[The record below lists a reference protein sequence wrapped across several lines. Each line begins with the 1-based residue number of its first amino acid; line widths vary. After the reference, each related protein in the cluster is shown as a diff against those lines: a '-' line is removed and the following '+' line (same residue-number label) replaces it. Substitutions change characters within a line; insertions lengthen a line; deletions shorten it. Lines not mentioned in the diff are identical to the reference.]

1 MQSETY
7 DYVIVGAG
15 SAGAILAHRLAE
27 QARIRVL
34 LLEQG
39 GPNTHWTVRMPA
51 GLRENFK
58 PGSRYMRW
66 YATTP
71 QPNLNNRVVAQ
82 PRGIGLG
89 GSSLVNGMVFLRG
102 SPHDYE
108 RWQDEGAS
116 GWSYADVLPY
126 FKRLERRAEGEDEY
140 RGADGKVGVLR
151 QKTLSALN
159 LAFLS
164 AGSQAGYSF
173 TEDVNGFRQEGFCR
187 FDMNVDRGYRAS
199 SAFAYLENTEG
210 MAGLVIRTGAM
221 GRRVIVEKGR
231 AAGVEYRDRLGTHR
245 AEASREVILSAGA
258 IGSPQILLLSGIGP
272 ADELKAL
279 GINAV
284 HDLPGVGKNLHD
296 HLELDLQWRCTQ
308 PVTVNG
314 VLKPHIKAMIG
325 LQWML
330 FKNGMAA
337 MNQCHVGAFIR
348 SRPDLTHPN
357 LQVHFI
363 PMCFDGWVPRAHEHG
378 FRVSVGPMRQTS
390 RGTLTLRSA
399 DPLADPVIDPN
410 YVSTE
415 TDLVELRESYAAAIE
430 IVSQK
435 AFDPYRG
442 EPLDPPYVAR
452 TVAEADE
459 IIRNMA
465 TTAFHPC
472 GTCKMGAPDDP
483 MAVVDPQLR
492 VRGLSGLRVAD
503 ASVFPSIVSSNLNA
517 VVMMVGERAADLV
530 RGQSLP
536 RAKLPFFHATGPTR
550 QPPRT
555 MEAQRAQ

>member
-1 MQSETY
+1 PDIS
-7 DYVIVGAG
+7 
-15 SAGAILAHRLAE
+15 
-27 QARIRVL
+27 VL

-39 GPNTHWTVRMPA
+39 PPNTHWTVRMPA

-71 QPNLNNRVVAQ
+71 QRNLNNRVVAQ

-102 SPHDYE
+102 NPHDYE

-126 FKRLERRAEGEDEY
+126 FKRLERRTEGGDEY
-140 RGADGKVGVLR
+140 RSAEGSIGVRR
-151 QKTLSALN
+151 QQTLSALN
-159 LAFLS
+159 LAFLD
-164 AGSQAGYSF
+164 AGTQAGYSF

-199 SAFAYLENTEG
+199 SAFAYLEKAKG
-210 MAGLVIRTGAM
+210 AADLVVRTGATVC
-221 GRRVIVEKGR
+221 RVIIEKNR
-231 AAGVEYRDRLGTHR
+231 ATGVEYRDRLGLHR
-245 AEASREVILSAGA
+245 AEARCEVILSAGA
-258 IGSPQILLLSGIGP
+258 IGSPQVLLLSGIGP
-272 ADELKAL
+272 ADELRAL
-279 GINAV
+279 GIDAV

-314 VLKPHIKAMIG
+314 ILKPHIKAMIG
-325 LQWML
+325 LQWFL

-348 SRPDLTHPN
+348 SRPELAHPN
-357 LQVHFI
+357 LQFHFI
-363 PMCFDGWVPRAHEHG
+363 PMCFDGWVPRANEHG

-399 DPLADPVIDPN
+399 DPVADPVIDPN

-415 TDLVELRESYAAAIE
+415 TDLAELRESYAAAVE

-442 EPLDPPYVAR
+442 EPLDPPFVAR
-452 TVAEADE
+452 TTAKVDE
-459 IIRNMA
+459 VIRSIA
-465 TTAFHPC
+465 TTSFHPC
-472 GTCKMGAPDDP
+472 GTCKMGGSDDA

-492 VRGLSGLRVAD
+492 VRGLTGLRIAD

-517 VVMMVGERAADLV
+517 VVMMVGERAADLICG
-530 RGQSLP
+530 RSLP
-536 RAKLPFFHATGPTR
+536 RANLPFFRATGPTR
-550 QPPRT
+550 ELSEVAGT
-555 MEAQRAQ
+555 S